1 MLRHDRLRFAVI
13 ALLLLF
19 FLLSCMAQ
27 AGAAPAASASRR
39 AEQAFVRGAPAPGWV
54 LPAPPLPAAI
64 DAPFGVR
71 LNDVQLRVDAQPATY
86 VHRALVARDIGS
98 LDNVANLELG
108 FQPDYEVLQ
117 LHRLQVHRGGRIEDR
132 LKDADVRFLQRERG
146 LEQGIYSGRVT
157 VAIVVPDLRVG
168 DTLEIEYTTIGA
180 NPVFEGRYMEAAQW
194 DAPFPVAWRRVVLDT
209 PENRPVGHRL
219 VGTPGAAAP
228 VLSEQRRD
236 GRRLQVF
243 EGRNLP
249 ALLGDPGTPRD
260 VQAARWLQFSEYA
273 SWSEVNAW
281 ALRLFQAGAPS
292 KALENA
298 LAPARAARTPE
309 QAAVRA
315 LEFVQNEIRYLSLSL
330 GENSHRPALPAEVL
344 ARRYGDCKDKSLLLV
359 TMLRALGL
367 EADPVLVPVGLHK
380 NLGQYLPSPM
390 LFDHAIV
397 RLTIDGRSYFLDPT
411 RQGQHGLL
419 ARMGQ
424 PLAGADVLV
433 ARAGSSALDSVPYP
447 LEPERQRR
455 SEQVSL
461 AAMDGPATLVVR
473 SEYTGAGAEALRAT
487 FAMATQA
494 EMRKSIESAL
504 ARRYPEAQLTGDI
517 VLQDD
522 RERNVAAIESRFTVP
537 RMFSEDA
544 DGWSVDYSAVNMA
557 DLLLPPA
564 GARRSAPLTV
574 PGYPYAVDYEM
585 TLQLPEGF
593 ALRDDSHGKT
603 IDDPAFGATR
613 TVTTGKRGLGVKLH
627 LDVRADRV
635 EAARAV
641 EFGRKLQSWDM
652 LRAGSLKVFKSDLR
666 AAQQEQ
672 QKEQQQQQQLS
683 EGARLRAALAGL
695 DGAVLDAER
704 TGREPGRALCERAR
718 VRAHLGQAS
727 EAIKDALKAVKL
739 QEQDNDLLACRA
751 EVQLLAGRARAAE
764 ADFTR
769 VIARGQAEPATYFQR
784 GLANLYLNRNAQA
797 TADFR
802 EAQRALDEGERLN
815 AAVMG
820 ASLGGSPSAAPAP
833 VEDGDNAWLPVALD
847 MFAGKATPEHLV
859 SEALRGARAGADARL
874 SAAYYFAGRYLQHK
888 NPLKARA
895 FFQRASDKRA
905 LTSIY

>member
-1 MLRHDRLRFAVI
+1 MLRHDRLRLAVL
-13 ALLLLF
+13 AL
-19 FLLSCMAQ
+19 FLLICMAQ
-27 AGAAPAASASRR
+27 AAAASPASAGRR
-39 AEQAFVRGAPAPGWV
+39 AEQAFVRGAPAPAWI
-54 LPAPPLPAAI
+54 LPAPPLPAPV
-64 DAPFGVR
+64 DAPFSVR

-98 LDNVANLELG
+98 LDNVANLELS

-117 LHRLQVHRGGRIEDR
+117 LHRLRVHRAGRIEDR
-132 LKDADVRFLQRERG
+132 LDDADVRFLQRERG

-157 VAIVVPDLRVG
+157 VAIVLPDLRVG
-168 DTLEIEYTTIGA
+168 DTLEIEYTTVGA

-209 PENRPVGHRL
+209 PEGRPVGHRL
-219 VGTPGAAAP
+219 VGAAAGTAP
-228 VLSEQRRD
+228 AISEQLRG

-260 VQAARWLQFSEYA
+260 VQGARWLQFSEYA

-281 ALRLFQAGAPS
+281 ALRLFQAGAS
-292 KALENA
+292 GKAFEAA

-367 EADPVLVPVGLHK
+367 EADPVLVPVALHK

-397 RLTIDGRSYFLDPT
+397 RLKLDGRSWFLDPT
-411 RQGQHGLL
+411 RQGQHGQL

-433 ARAGSSALDSVPYP
+433 AHAGAAALEAIPYP
-447 LEPERQRR
+447 AEPERQRR

-461 AAMDGPATLVVR
+461 AAMDAPATLVVR
-473 SEYTGAGAEALRAT
+473 SEYTGAGAEALRAS

-494 EMRKSIESAL
+494 ELRKSVEGAM
-504 ARRYPEAQLTGDI
+504 ARRYPEAQLSGD
-517 VLQDD
+517 VTLQDD
-522 RERNVAAIESRFTVP
+522 RERNVAVIESRFTVP
-537 RMFSEDA
+537 NMFSESA
-544 DGWSVDYSAVNMA
+544 EGWSVDYSAVNMA
-557 DLLLPPA
+557 DLLLPPE
-564 GARRSAPLTV
+564 GARRSAPLAV

-585 TLQLPEGF
+585 ALLLPDSF
-593 ALRDDSHGKT
+593 ALREDSHGKKV
-603 IDDPAFGATR
+603 DDPAFAGTR
-613 TVTTGKRGLGVKLH
+613 TIATAKRNLGLKLH

-635 EAARAV
+635 EAARAL
-641 EFGRKLQSWDM
+641 EFGRKLQSWDT
-652 LRAGSLKVFKSDLR
+652 LRSGSLKVFKSDLR
-666 AAQQEQ
+666 TAQQEQ
-672 QKEQQQQQQLS
+672 GPPS
-683 EGARLRAALAGL
+683 EEARLRAALAGL
-695 DGAVLDAER
+695 DLAVLDAER

-718 VRAHLGQAS
+718 VRAHLGQAN

-764 ADFTR
+764 ADYTR
-769 VIARGQAEPATYFQR
+769 MIARGQAEPATYFQR

-797 TADFR
+797 AADFR
-802 EAQRALDEGERLN
+802 EAQRGLDEGERLN

-820 ASLGGSPSAAPAP
+820 ASLGATVTPAP
-833 VEDGDNAWLPVALD
+833 PEDGDNAWLPVALE
-847 MFAGKATPEHLV
+847 MFAGKVTPEHLV
-859 SEALRGARAGADARL
+859 SEAMRGPRAGADARL
-874 SAAYYFAGRYLQHK
+874 SAAYYFAGRYLQQK

-905 LTSIY
+905 LASIYYHLARIELGRPQP